1 MAVLIVL
8 VSAQFKTTGTAEWR
22 HLLRPHH
29 RRLPSHAPPQP
40 PPLLPPHHLIPAL
53 SSSDLAA
60 ARLMAVLMVLGSA
73 TGFMAALVALGS

>member
-1 MAVLIVL
+1 MAVLMVL

-29 RRLPSHAPPQP
+29 RRLPSRAPPQP
-40 PPLLPPHHLIPAL
+40 PPLLPPHLIPAL

-73 TGFMAALVALGS
+73 AGLMAALVALGS